1 MLELHLQDYV
11 SDPLYRGVRTA
22 RPAGRKYDILAEPPR
37 DLAAKIA
44 ANLKAMMATELIA
57 DGEVAI
63 VGAPTVF
70 TFPLV
75 RQGEEVVIGAPE
87 PFEVYQLVLQLV
99 TSSPAVQAVW
109 YFGQFGWQL
118 VFWSPV
124 S

>member
-1 MLELHLQDYV
+1 MLEIHLQDYND
-11 SDPLYRGVRTA
+11 SIYCGVKTV
-22 RPAGRKYDILAEPPR
+22 RPAGRKYDILAEPSR
-37 DLAAKIA
+37 DLATKIA
-44 ANLKAMMATELIA
+44 ANLKAMMATEFIA

-63 VGAPTVF
+63 VGMPTVF

-87 PFEVYQLVLQLV
+87 PFEVYQLVLQLA

-109 YFGQFGWQL
+109 YFGQFGWQK